1 MLPTLPDAM
10 CARVPCRWGCVKGLL
25 QHRYMR
31 PGGPFL
37 GGYLPRKLFPG
48 QSLPLGACYQTVMFR
63 QDSHTGRG
71 TVSGRPGGLL
81 YVTVTLPRYLGRV
94 SVAHPVK

>member
-63 QDSHTGRG
+63 QDSRTGRG
-71 TVSGRPGGLL
+71 TVSGHPGGT
-81 YVTVTLPRYLGRV
+81 TVRDSNITPVPGRV